1 MDLRNTGQN
10 TNINES
16 HENKVTEAGGMEIE
30 DALLK
35 LGLINENQL
44 ELIKIESVNT
54 GEPIEEIVEKMKMV
68 SPEDLI
74 RAWGL
79 VFGMPYIDLEDVN
92 VNQDILF
99 KIPENVAR
107 KYKIVAF
114 AKKNGKLQIAISDP
128 HNLQALE
135 ALEFIK
141 QQNNYN
147 VGIFIASDN
156 GISYILNQY
165 GTLRKEVGKA
175 LEEAIPEN
183 IGIEEVSE
191 EEVEDKDRLNK
202 VIQDAPISKVVS
214 LIIKYAVSSKA
225 SDIHIEA
232 EEKEIKVRYRID
244 GVLKQTIT
252 LPKHLLPA
260 IVSRIKIL
268 ANLKIDEQRLPQDG
282 RFRNKFDGK
291 EIDFRV
297 STFPSVNGEKVVMR
311 ILDTSTGILSL
322 EQLGVMGSG
331 FETLE
336 KNIKKPHGMILVT
349 GPTGSG
355 KSTTLYAI
363 IDRINNEGVNIVTL
377 EDPVEYHMNGVNQS
391 QIKPEI
397 GYTFASGL
405 RSILR
410 QDPDVVMVG
419 EIRDFETAEMAVHA
433 ALTGHIV
440 LSTLHTNDAAGAIP
454 RLIDMKV
461 EPFLIASSVNVIV
474 AQRLVRKVCSS
485 CVTKRKPNAKEL
497 AAIRE
502 EINKMP
508 EKEKK
513 EINITDIKIPEPKG
527 CDKCQETGYKGR
539 IGVYEVFS
547 VDKPIEELIVKE
559 VSASSIA
566 KKAIENG
573 MLTLKQD
580 GILKVLKGITTL
592 EEVWRVT
599 KE

>member
-1 MDLRNTGQN
+1 MNNTA
-10 TNINES
+10 TINVPSEV
-16 HENKVTEAGGMEIE
+16 HENKPGEAALMSLEE
-30 DALLK
+30 ALLQ
-35 LGLINENQL
+35 LGLITQNQL
-44 ELIKIESVNT
+44 ELVKIESVNS
-54 GEPIEEIVEKMKMV
+54 GQPIEEVVRKMNLV
-68 SPEDLI
+68 SAQGLV

-79 VFGMPYIDLEDVN
+79 VFGMDFVDLEGVSIPN
-92 VNQDILF
+92 EILNR
-99 KIPENVAR
+99 IPEHVAK

-114 AKKNGKLQIAISDP
+114 AEKDGRLQIALCDP

-141 QQNNYN
+141 QQNNYK
-147 VGIFIASDN
+147 VDVFVTTEEGINFALD
-156 GISYILNQY
+156 QY
-165 GTLRKEVGKA
+165 GTLKKEVVKT
-175 LEEAIPEN
+175 LEEARPEE
-183 IGIEEVSE
+183 IEAEVAE
-191 EEVEDKDRLNK
+191 EKVESKDELTRI
-202 VIQDAPISKVVS
+202 IQDAPISKVVS
-214 LIIKYAVSSKA
+214 LIIKYAVSSNA

-232 EEKEIKVRYRID
+232 EEDEVQVRYRID
-244 GVLKQTIT
+244 GVLRKIIS

-268 ANLKIDEQRLPQDG
+268 SNLKIDEQRLPQDG
-282 RFRNKFDGK
+282 RFRSKIDNK

-311 ILDTSTGILSL
+311 ILDVSAGILTL
-322 EQLGVMGSG
+322 EQLGVTGRS
-331 FETLE
+331 FEIIE
-336 KNIKKPHGMILVT
+336 KNIHKPHGMILVT

-363 IDRINNEGVNIVTL
+363 IDRLNNEGVNIVTL
-377 EDPVEYHMNGVNQS
+377 EDPVEYYMAGVNQS
-391 QIKPEI
+391 QVKPEI

-410 QDPDVVMVG
+410 QDPDIVMVG
-419 EIRDFETAEMAVHA
+419 EIRDFETAEMAIHA

-461 EPFLIASSVNVIV
+461 EPFLIASSVNVII
-474 AQRLVRKVCSS
+474 AQRLVRKVCPD
-485 CVTKRKPNAKEL
+485 CVQKKPPTKEEL
-497 AAIRE
+497 E
-502 EINKMP
+502 EIKKEVEKMP
-508 EKEKK
+508 EDQKK
-513 EINITDIKIPEPKG
+513 KIDLSRAEIPRPQG
-527 CDKCQETGYKGR
+527 CDKCQGTGYKGR
-539 IGVYEVFS
+539 IGIFEVLP

-559 VSASSIA
+559 VSASDIA
-566 KKAIENG
+566 RKAIEEG